1 VLVDFEGE
9 PMRPMSERVRPDLA
23 LRDVAGM
30 LRSFD
35 YVAGSI
41 RLDQPDR
48 SPASVREWA
57 QSARRAFLDG
67 YAAESGADLA
77 AARPLLDAL
86 ELDKAV
92 YEAIY
97 EARNRP
103 TWIVI
108 PLRAITR
115 LSAS

>member
-1 VLVDFEGE
+1 
-9 PMRPMSERVRPDLA
+9 MSERTSPDLA
-23 LRDVAGM
+23 MRDVAGM

-48 SPASVREWA
+48 SSAAVQEWVHA
-57 QSARRAFLDG
+57 ARRDFIQG
-67 YAAESGADLA
+67 YAAVSGVDVDEQQS
-77 AARPLLDAL
+77 LLSAL

-103 TWIVI
+103 TWVTI
-108 PLRAITR
+108 PLRAIER
-115 LSAS
+115 LVERPAAVG